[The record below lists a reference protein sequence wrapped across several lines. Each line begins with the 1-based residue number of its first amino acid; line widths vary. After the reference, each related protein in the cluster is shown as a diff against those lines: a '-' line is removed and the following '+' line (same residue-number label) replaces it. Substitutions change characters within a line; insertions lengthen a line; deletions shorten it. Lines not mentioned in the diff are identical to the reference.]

1 MGRVSLKA
9 QSHGKSNYCP
19 LSWGY
24 LKGNLMDKIPNSQL
38 LDEDLP
44 SRRATWKKI
53 IPFAQ
58 SFNGY
63 EHWGSVQK
71 CREVAKQG
79 VALHKSRRDLNQS
92 LTDLRT
98 CLFFE
103 ARRWKHLKKNP
114 TKSGLEY
121 VHALVEAIRVR
132 VRAKELA

>member
-1 MGRVSLKA
+1 MNR
-9 QSHGKSNYCP
+9 
-19 LSWGY
+19 
-24 LKGNLMDKIPNSQL
+24 IPNSQL
-38 LDEDLP
+38 LDGDLP
-44 SRRATWKKI
+44 TRRATWKKI

-79 VALHKSRRDLNQS
+79 VTLHKSNRVLSQS

-103 ARRWKHLKKNP
+103 ARRWKHLEKKP
-114 TKSGLEY
+114 SKAGLVY
-121 VHALVEAIRVR
+121 VHALVEAIRMR